1 MIPDFFKD
9 CLINPKLTKFE
20 DLEYVDN
27 FGILFKKFIDFRAEI
42 QLPDVKNEF
51 ESILLNRIVS
61 LENGNFTNL
70 GLYRKCM
77 YYALIGSCLL
87 ATYRHLRKNSSNT
100 FINVLKAK
108 KIYGENVKII
118 ISFLEALSIVYPAFP
133 KLESNYVKVAK
144 IYPHLLS
151 KYVG

>member
-27 FGILFKKFIDFRAEI
+27 SGILKRFIDFRAEI

-87 ATYRHLRKNSSNT
+87 ATAIFLGRKMLSAE
-100 FINVLKAK
+100 LKVFK
-108 KIYGENVKII
+108 RKVVKGP
-118 ISFLEALSIVYPAFP
+118 SP
-133 KLESNYVKVAK
+133 VKE
-144 IYPHLLS
+144 ICEDLYMEPNLNR
-151 KYVG
+151 